1 MKRVRLHV
9 NAQWSEPTSL
19 RLLELITASAAEST
33 PVRAAGCAPAA
44 VSRPVE
50 VLRQL
55 ARTDEA
61 FRAWLEVRAGS
72 ASASPDVDV
81 DAGTSADNN
90 SGDSAYR
97 IDAAWLEWL
106 ADAPTESSTAEALI
120 ADTKTG
126 EVSDAGQ
133 STQTRFAFA
142 VRAAASLA
150 LRYRNATQQVHSSKA
165 EVARGLAYD
174 MAYGL
179 SHELNNPLANIASR
193 ARLLAEAEPEE
204 SKRLLLAGIVDQAMR
219 GCEMIA
225 DLMLVA
231 RPPVPKLEPTDLS
244 LLIVQLSEQARPWLS
259 ARGLKLHVS
268 DEFESPA
275 PRSSTAQTGASTVM
289 TDRDA
294 AREAL
299 WALLRNAVEAARQQI
314 TMTLA
319 LRTPAVSAD
328 VLSECNQRGEPTLP
342 FARSYVEVT
351 IVDDG
356 AGLSQSALE
365 HAWNPYFS
373 GREAGRGLGL
383 GLSKAD
389 RLARLAGGYVRIESL
404 SAGGC
409 VVRIAWPHNRE
420 S

>member
-1 MKRVRLHV
+1 M
-9 NAQWSEPTSL
+9 NAQWSEQTSL

-33 PVRAAGCAPAA
+33 PVRAAGCAPAT
-44 VSRPVE
+44 VPRPGE

-61 FRAWLEVRAGS
+61 FRAWLEVRAGA

-81 DAGTSADNN
+81 EAVNVADCNALGL
-90 SGDSAYR
+90 S
-97 IDAAWLEWL
+97 AAWLEWL
-106 ADAPTESSTAEALI
+106 ADAPTETSMAE
-120 ADTKTG
+120 TG
-126 EVSDAGQ
+126 EDSHADLG
-133 STQTRFAFA
+133 SRTRLASA

-150 LRYRNATQQVHSSKA
+150 LRYIRAAQRAHASEA

-204 SKRLLLAGIVDQAMR
+204 PKRLMLAGIVDQAMR

-231 RPPVPKLEPTDLS
+231 RPPVPKLDAIDLS
-244 LLIVQLSEQARPWLS
+244 VLIVQLSEQARPWLS
-259 ARGLKLHVS
+259 ARGLKLDVA
-268 DEFESPA
+268 DECESA
-275 PRSSTAQTGASTVM
+275 AQRSSTARVGASTVM
-289 TDRDA
+289 TDRDG

-299 WALLRNAVEAARQQI
+299 WALLRNAVEAARHQI

-319 LRTPAVSAD
+319 RRTPP
-328 VLSECNQRGEPTLP
+328 VLANGLPERTAPGIPTLP
-342 FARSYVEVT
+342 IVRSYVEVS

-356 AGLSQSALE
+356 AGLSQPALE

-389 RLARLAGGYVRIESL
+389 RLARLAGGYVSIENL
-404 SAGGC
+404 PQGGC
-409 VVRIAWPHNRE
+409 VVRIAWPHMD